1 MSADPAW
8 LDFANYKYGRPM
20 LATDP
25 YDDAEWQ
32 AFQTGWD
39 MRDTAV
45 HNLAEVGRRVLYG
58 LSVGDTK
65 PTWFQDRDALSVL
78 VTQGISADPPPA
90 PADYTDAQVT
100 AFNAGWTIRHAEVA
114 PIYSVGTDVL
124 AGLSDGRATAA
135 DATWMSE
142 RDALREMLGV

>member
-1 MSADPAW
+1 
-8 LDFANYKYGRPM
+8 M
-20 LATDP
+20 LATDT
-25 YDDAEWQ
+25 YDDADWQ

-39 MRDTAV
+39 MRNQAV
-45 HNLAEVGRRVLYG
+45 QSIAEVGRKVLYG

-65 PTWFQDRDALSVL
+65 PTWFQDRDTLAGL

-90 PADYTDAQVT
+90 PSVYTSGQVI
-100 AFNAGWTIRHAEVA
+100 AFNAGWTIRHAEIS

-124 AGLSDGRATAA
+124 AGLTDGRAIAN
-135 DATWMSE
+135 DAVWLSE